1 MKRFALQGILFAAL
15 MLMMN
20 ACASKDEVVAG
31 KPTGTVPGEKVTG
44 EGVQP
49 GVGSTGPTANVR
61 W

>member
-1 MKRFALQGILFAAL
+1 MKRFALHGILFTAL

-20 ACASKDEVVAG
+20 ACASKDEMVTN
-31 KPTGTVPGEKVTG
+31 KPTGTVPGEKVYG

-49 GVGSTGPTANVR
+49 GAGPSGPTANVR